1 MSRTIGIDIVLVNAT
16 DDTITLTATPAG
28 SNDYEVPPNFP
39 SSLGKLTLGKAHA
52 EAYYYRKTVPID
64 IRIND
69 EFSFTYDPY
78 NPSVAEDSVEKGEH
92 GELGYVCF
100 NTEGYN
106 FQLVVW
112 ATKYSQT

>member
-1 MSRTIGIDIVLVNAT
+1 MSRTIGIDFVLVNAT

-28 SNDYEVPPNFP
+28 SNDYEIPPNFP

-69 EFSFTYDPY
+69 DFSFTYDPY
-78 NPSVAEDSVEKGEH
+78 NPTTAEDSVEKGD

-100 NTEGYN
+100 KTGDYN
-106 FQLVVW
+106 VQLVVW